1 MSVRM
6 DVVLKGELDGLEGLS
21 DKLVEAAASGMSTGL
36 LAMERDAKKLCPV
49 DTGDLRN
56 SIHTEVS
63 TDGGAV
69 KGKLIANSDHA
80 VYVEMGTGDVGR
92 ASGGNGSG
100 VNVSYRHGG
109 WFVPLP
115 RTAVMLRDTILREGS
130 GGFWTNGQPAR
141 PYLYPAYQQNR
152 GKLVEKIRAAIREK
166 LKGGG

>member
-1 MSVRM
+1 M
-6 DVVLKGELDGLEGLS
+6 
-21 DKLVEAAASGMSTGL
+21 
-36 LAMERDAKKLCPV
+36 
-49 DTGDLRN
+49 
-56 SIHTEVS
+56 
-63 TDGGAV
+63 

-115 RTAVMLRDTILREGS
+115 RAAVMLKDTILREGS